1 MPPDDT
7 VTRLLDRMTA
17 GDVAAAE
24 QLFLT
29 FEPYLR
35 KVVRRQLPDYLR
47 RKFDSVDVVQSVWA
61 DLLRGWGEPGRTV
74 PTADYLKAFL
84 VRATR
89 NRFIDRVR
97 QHQAVL
103 AYERPAEGDFDP
115 VAYGPDPAP
124 PASEL
129 AQADE
134 LWEQMLALCPPEHR
148 DALELRRQGCTLE
161 EVAARTGLH
170 EGSVRRIFRTLARRL
185 AFRPAAEAS

>member
-1 MPPDDT
+1 MPADAHLA
-7 VTRLLDRMTA
+7 RLLDRMTA
-17 GDVAAAE
+17 GDTAAAE

-29 FEPYLR
+29 YEPYLR
-35 KVVRRQLPDYLR
+35 KIVRRQLPAHLR

-74 PTADYLKAFL
+74 PTADYLRAFL

-103 AYERPAEGDFDP
+103 AHERPAPADGPADF
-115 VAYGPDPAP
+115 AAATP
-124 PASEL
+124 PASDVAE
-129 AQADE
+129 AGE
-134 LWEQMLALCPPEHR
+134 LWEQMLAVCPPEHR
-148 DALELRRQGCTLE
+148 PLLELRRDGCTLDE
-161 EVAARTGLH
+161 IAARAGLH

-185 AFRPAAEAS
+185 AFRPPAEAPG

>member
-7 VTRLLDRMTA
+7 VTRLLDRMSA

-24 QLFLT
+24 QLFIAY
-29 FEPYLR
+29 EPYLR

-61 DLLRGWGEPGRTV
+61 DLLRGWTDPGRKV
-74 PTADYLKAFL
+74 PTADYLRAFL

-97 QHQAVL
+97 QHRAVL
-103 AYERPAEGDFDP
+103 AHERPAGGDFDP

-124 PASEL
+124 PAS
-129 AQADE
+129 AVARADE
-134 LWEQMLALCPPEHR
+134 LWDRMLALCPPEHR
-148 DALELRRQGCTLE
+148 DLLELRRQGCTLE
-161 EVAARTGLH
+161 
-170 EGSVRRIFRTLARRL
+170 
-185 AFRPAAEAS
+185 